1 MSQDKQF
8 FESSFLDLV
17 EDMDEDHY
25 HAKRCREDPSIAY
38 KASLQM
44 IFAHMADFH
53 MYVLD
58 CIAKK
63 YGHTPE
69 DLVNTI
75 RESPEWKT
83 LYVHP
88 TLQQFTQGLELQCRR
103 FVEPTPPK
111 EKEAL
116 PLPKIKRKKVMLPKA
131 PSVPKTG
138 TPGGH

>member
-8 FESSFLDLV
+8 FESGFLDLV
-17 EDMDEDHY
+17 EDMDDDHY
-25 HAKRCREDPSIAY
+25 HAKRCREDPQIAY

-63 YGHTPE
+63 YGHSSE

-75 RESPEWKT
+75 KESPEWKT
-83 LYVHP
+83 LYLHP
-88 TLQQFTQGLELQCRR
+88 TLRQFTEGLELQSRR
-103 FVEPTPPK
+103 FVEPK
-111 EKEAL
+111 EEL
-116 PLPKIKRKKVMLPKA
+116 PLPKIKRKKLVLPKA
-131 PSVPKTG
+131 LPKQTG
-138 TPGGH
+138 TPSDH

>member
-1 MSQDKQF
+1 MDKPI
-8 FESSFLDLV
+8 FESAFLDLL
-17 EDMDEDHY
+17 EDMDDDHY
-25 HAKRCREDPSIAY
+25 HKKRCREDPAVAY

-75 RESPEWKT
+75 KESPEWKT

-88 TLQQFTQGLELQCRR
+88 TLHQFTEGLELQCRR
-103 FVEPTPPK
+103 GVVEQ
-111 EKEAL
+111 
-116 PLPKIKRKKVMLPKA
+116 PLPKIKRKKLVLPKA
-131 PSVPKTG
+131 K
-138 TPGGH
+138 